1 MFRDAFRRR
10 RCLVVADGFYE
21 WRENDEGRR
30 TLFFFRLG
38 RAVGFVVIWS
48 LNHARKE
55 FDWLPVPSCPT
66 HRTVA
71 SMESLGTTSFSLDY
85 YS

>member
-21 WRENDEGRR
+21 WRENDERRR

-38 RAVGFVVIWS
+38 RARRFRGHLVAQPREKRIRLATCALVPYPPNGR
-48 LNHARKE
+48 LNGITWHH
-55 FDWLPVPSCPT
+55 FL
-66 HRTVA
+66 
-71 SMESLGTTSFSLDY
+71 
-85 YS
+85 